1 MPVPLNA
8 SILGTAL
15 ERWLVRGLWVFN
27 GLLHIVLAV
36 ALVLASAMV
45 VLEFFHEAVLAYQQD
60 KLAQGFLHAL
70 GVLFIVWT
78 LSSLIS
84 AEIEYVRTGRFHLR
98 VFLEV
103 AMITLL
109 RQLIVRPVQAVAGDV
124 KVGDWSGF
132 WEYLPGPGRSPGRG
146 HRPPLGRRPR
156 TPVRQADARRRKG
169 ALTEPKG
176 LGRPASP
183 VLRLSLATRPTPGAA
198 REW

>member
-109 RQLIVRPVQAVAGDV
+109 RQLIVRPVQTVAGDV

-132 WEYLPGPGRSPGRG
+132 WEYLLVLAALLAVAIA
-146 HRPPLGRRPR
+146 HRLVGDREPPSDKP
-156 TPVRQADARRRKG
+156 TPVEEK
-169 ALTEPKG
+169 
-176 LGRPASP
+176 
-183 VLRLSLATRPTPGAA
+183 TP
-198 REW
+198 